1 MSQQHTQML
10 TLHRSDLHKI
20 ILMHGSVWNPMSPD
34 PLHFSKGT
42 AAAVGRPEDR
52 FLDFFGC
59 FLAVEKKLWSVR
71 RWTLDTTGDVAG
83 FQERSRIFAI
93 NRAAQAGSCDA
104 FLTFPDCV
112 FSEHTRV
119 LSRLT
124 SIYAEYI
131 TYFGWHSPVDWHQ
144 YIQWHH
150 CGNGKLF
157 FMLTFSTHHSNHWYV
172 GRLIMM
178 DSCSI
183 SKPLQILSQSFVA
196 TVACWRCWSL
206 QVSLHESMIQDLSNQ
221 VLLWFPD
228 FFLLH
233 FISFWGRLM
242 FLIGCSLA
250 WLENVI
256 ESQMFLHV
264 KLLNT

>member
-1 MSQQHTQML
+1 
-10 TLHRSDLHKI
+10 
-20 ILMHGSVWNPMSPD
+20 MHGTGSVWNPMSPD

-52 FLDFFGC
+52 FLDFFGY

-71 RWTLDTTGDVAG
+71 RWTLDTTGDMAG
-83 FQERSRIFAI
+83 FQELSRIFAI

-112 FSEHTRV
+112 FFGTHQGFV
-119 LSRLT
+119 
-124 SIYAEYI
+124 SIDFHLCRI
-131 TYFGWHSPVDWHQ
+131 WHSPVDWHQ
-144 YIQWHH
+144 CIQWHH
-150 CGNGKLF
+150 YGPWIF
-157 FMLTFSTHHSNHWYV
+157 FFTLTFSTHHSNHWYV

-206 QVSLHESMIQDLSNQ
+206 QVSLHGSMIQDLSNQ

-228 FFLLH
+228 FTY
-233 FISFWGRLM
+233 FISYHFEAVWCFWL
-242 FLIGCSLA
+242 
-250 WLENVI
+250 V
-256 ESQMFLHV
+256 V
-264 KLLNT
+264 V